1 MSSKVNYGKYR
12 VNTDGL
18 VFRVDGYSQRSYS
31 DGTQFWKDLA
41 PSGLDA
47 TLTNTD
53 LYDET
58 SGYYK
63 FRKGASENDFGAISG
78 ANFSGLRSLGV
89 LKDEESSFSIEAF
102 FEIKRDLSTYPDD
115 GAVIFG
121 NTDHNENGY
130 SYGIVTMTGNG
141 DGASSDHQ
149 ISGLKAFIASNKFES
164 STVNSPWTGLEVV
177 LSDVNNP
184 SISGSS
190 FRHVAMTY
198 DGNNGRM
205 IGYLDGIVK
214 GTGTYILPNVNAGSN
229 TLGGFHTGTVHGTY
243 QQFYIG
249 GNESY
254 GLNTNI
260 GMIACYNRALS
271 SGEVFGNCKAVKHRY
286 GGGY

>member
-18 VFRVDGYSQRSYS
+18 VFRVDGYSQRSYNHN
-31 DGTQFWKDLA
+31 TQSWKDLG
-41 PSGLDA
+41 PSGLDV
-47 TLTNTD
+47 TLTETG

-63 FRKGASENDFGAISG
+63 FRKGAADNDFGAVSG
-78 ANFSGLRSLGV
+78 ENFTGLRSLGV
-89 LKDEESSFSIEAF
+89 LKDEESSFSLEVF
-102 FEIKRDLSTYPDD
+102 FELKRDLSTYPDD
-115 GAVIFG
+115 GAVLFG
-121 NTDHNENGY
+121 NTDHNKNGY

-141 DGASSDHQ
+141 DGASTNHQ

-164 STVNSPWTGLEVV
+164 STINSPWTGLEVV
-177 LSDVNNP
+177 LSDINDP

-190 FRHVAMTY
+190 FRHAAMTY

-205 IGYLDGIVK
+205 VGYLDGIVK
-214 GTGTYILPNVNAGSN
+214 GTGTYTLPNVNASSN

-249 GNESY
+249 GNDSS
-254 GLNTNI
+254 GLNVNV
-260 GMIACYNRALS
+260 GMVSCYNRALS
-271 SGEVFGNCKAVKHRY
+271 SGEVLGNCKAVKHRY

>member
-18 VFRVDGYSQRSYS
+18 VFRVDGYSQRSYNHN
-31 DGTQFWKDLA
+31 TQIWKDLS
-41 PSGLDA
+41 PSGLDV
-47 TLTNTD
+47 TLTETG

-89 LKDEESSFSIEAF
+89 LKDEESSFSIEVF

-115 GAVIFG
+115 GAVLFG
-121 NTDHNENGY
+121 NTDHNKNGY

-141 DGASSDHQ
+141 DGTTNQ

-164 STVNSPWTGLEVV
+164 ATVNSPWTGLEVV
-177 LSDVNNP
+177 LSDTSDP

-190 FRHVAMTY
+190 FRHAAMTY
-198 DGNNGRM
+198 DGSNGRM
-205 IGYLDGIVK
+205 IGYLDGVVK
-214 GTGTYILPNVNAGSN
+214 GTGTYPLPNINASN
-229 TLGGFHTGTVHGTY
+229 IGGFHTGTVNGTY

-249 GNESY
+249 GNASS

-260 GMIACYNRALS
+260 GMVACYNRALS
-271 SGEVFGNCKAVKHRY
+271 SGEVYGNCKAVKHRY